1 MEDDHDE
8 EVERVRE
15 WIDRLGAFASSV
27 DAIEGDS
34 ATDFADNALEAW
46 QHLALPSVTG
56 VTLPALVI
64 FGALNALAKASTTVV
79 MDWADTPDVRDHY
92 TRDSAQRLE
101 GSFGRRP
108 VGVQRLAVRR
118 PAKLR

>member
-1 MEDDHDE
+1 VENDHDE

-15 WIDRLGAFASSV
+15 WIDRLGAFASSL

-56 VTLPALVI
+56 VTLPALASKFHDAVCPLVRWWHCAS
-64 FGALNALAKASTTVV
+64 ALSGQGWLPAL
-79 MDWADTPDVRDHY
+79 
-92 TRDSAQRLE
+92 
-101 GSFGRRP
+101 
-108 VGVQRLAVRR
+108 
-118 PAKLR
+118 

>member
-56 VTLPALVI
+56 VTLHALVI
-64 FGALNALAKASTTVV
+64 FGALNALAHNRGHGLGRHT
-79 MDWADTPDVRDHY
+79 
-92 TRDSAQRLE
+92 
-101 GSFGRRP
+101 RRP
-108 VGVQRLAVRR
+108 GSLHAGFRSA
-118 PAKLR
+118 A